1 MLVAAFDPGLTT
13 GYALA
18 DFAER
23 DDNPIVPFRLL
34 AAHPIESVSDVVGIA
49 YQTGTGVL
57 VVEDF
62 VGAGMRTRDAI
73 HTLKLVGFLQHLY
86 TNSLTVQTVVHQP
99 QWRKGYVALAEQVLR
114 EHPLCAYNKHAAD
127 ALAHIFAYHARNRA
141 GP

>member
-23 DDNPIVPFRLL
+23 DGSDVVPFRLL
-34 AAHPIESVSDVVGIA
+34 RACAFEDIHAVLGAVEMDRHDVR
-49 YQTGTGVL
+49 

-62 VGAGMRTRDAI
+62 VGAGPRTREAI
-73 HTLKLVGFLQHLY
+73 HTLKLVGALQYWNY
-86 TNSLTVQTVVHQP
+86 TSLAVQTVMHQP
-99 QWRKGYVALAEQVLR
+99 QWRKGYVAAASDLLR
-114 EHPLCAYNKHAAD
+114 QHPTLAYNKHAAD
-127 ALAHIFAYHARNRA
+127 ALAHIFAYHARNKA

>member
-34 AAHPIESVSDVVGIA
+34 AACSLDTVEDVLWEADSTISDVRI
-49 YQTGTGVL
+49 
-57 VVEDF
+57 VEDF
-62 VGAGMRTRDAI
+62 VGAGMRTREAI
-73 HTLKLVGFLQHLY
+73 HTLKLVGALQYWNLFERGRAV
-86 TNSLTVQTVVHQP
+86 LHQP
-99 QWRKGYVALAEQVLR
+99 QWRKAYVDIAAQVLR
-114 EHPLCAYNKHAAD
+114 EHPLCSYNKHAAD
-127 ALAHIFAYHARNRA
+127 ALAHIFAYHARHKA